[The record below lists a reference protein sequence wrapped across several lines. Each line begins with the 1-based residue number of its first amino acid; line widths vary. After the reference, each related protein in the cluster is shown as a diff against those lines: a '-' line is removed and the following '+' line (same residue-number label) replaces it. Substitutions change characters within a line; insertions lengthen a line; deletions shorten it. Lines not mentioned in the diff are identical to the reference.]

1 MKATIE
7 VHFLLLLTAWNFFT
21 SAAGSRE
28 PFQKSGVAVGL
39 PLDTPTPTPCSNAS
53 NYSGG
58 GVPSLLIFIY
68 LLEKYFLFAVHQK
81 EAEMVSLLGLL
92 HKKKY
97 T

>member
-7 VHFLLLLTAWNFFT
+7 VHFLLLLPAWNLFI

-39 PLDTPTPTPCSNAS
+39 PLDTPCPVLAPMPPSEDGAS

-81 EAEMVSLLGLL
+81 EAQMVSLLGL
-92 HKKKY
+92 
-97 T
+97 

>member
-53 NYSGG
+53 NYWGRGPESLDFY
-58 GVPSLLIFIY
+58 LLIRKI
-68 LLEKYFLFAVHQK
+68 LPIRSPSER
-81 EAEMVSLLGLL
+81 G
-92 HKKKY
+92 
-97 T
+97 

>member
-28 PFQKSGVAVGL
+28 PFQKSGEAVGL

-53 NYSGG
+53 
-58 GVPSLLIFIY
+58 I
-68 LLEKYFLFAVHQK
+68 
-81 EAEMVSLLGLL
+81 
-92 HKKKY
+92 
-97 T
+97 